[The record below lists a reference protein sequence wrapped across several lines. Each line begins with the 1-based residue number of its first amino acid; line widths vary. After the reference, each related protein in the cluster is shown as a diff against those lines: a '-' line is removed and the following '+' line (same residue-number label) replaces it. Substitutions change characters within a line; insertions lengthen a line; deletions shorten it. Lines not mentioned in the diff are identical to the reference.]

1 MSARDKLLAFFPQF
15 RYLDASNR
23 ELIEITVDEILSDHA
38 HELAEKIREFQVT
51 PSGNPTYDEGK
62 DAGLDLAA
70 DLIDPEVQ

>member
-38 HELAEKIREFQVT
+38 HELAEKIRSSKWLQ
-51 PSGNPTYDEGK
+51 
-62 DAGLDLAA
+62 DLTDDHMGDCNAA
-70 DLIDPEVQ
+70 ASLIDPEVQS